1 MDSPV
6 VPTTGDPAEPV
17 ELPDI
22 AEYWPD
28 APHRTGPPADHYEL
42 DGAEAVRTD
51 PAWNSLAAH
60 RPTLELT
67 GIGPPPP
74 RPLWRPVL
82 PLLAGMLVIAGTFWV
97 IFGPDQ
103 EAERS
108 QAPVLVNPPAA
119 VPASPPVSIGTS
131 PPVAEQS
138 TAPPVPAP
146 AAATFELAEGTTE
159 LDVRIGDPGEGWFA
173 VSTPQDSGIE
183 VRTVVEGTSVRVF
196 VDEIARGGSARI
208 DVVLSPEVVW
218 SVLMRG
224 GVRVGD
230 FDLTD
235 GRVGRVD
242 LLGGARRIEL
252 ALPRQD
258 TVVPI
263 SMGGGVRDWKI
274 TTDGKTRVRAVL
286 QRGAGEVDLYGDRDR
301 GVDSRTV
308 FTVGDGDGGIDL
320 VAAEGV
326 GTLTVEAG

>member
-6 VPTTGDPAEPV
+6 VPTTGDPAEPA

-22 AEYWPD
+22 SEYWPD
-28 APHRTGPPADHYEL
+28 APHRAGPPADHYER

-51 PAWNSLAAH
+51 PAWNSLATH
-60 RPTLELT
+60 RPTLELADL
-67 GIGPPPP
+67 GSPPP
-74 RPLWRPVL
+74 RPLWRPVV
-82 PLLAGMLVIAGTFWV
+82 PLLAGILVVAGAFWV
-97 IFGPDQ
+97 VFGPDRP
-103 EAERS
+103 A
-108 QAPVLVNPPAA
+108 APPREPVVVDPPAA
-119 VPASPPVSIGTS
+119 APASPPVSIGTS
-131 PPVAEQS
+131 PPAAEQT
-138 TAPPVPAP
+138 TAPPAPAP

-159 LDVRIGDPGEGWFA
+159 LDVRIGDPDEGWFA
-173 VSTPQDSGIE
+173 VSTPADSGIT

-196 VDEIARGGSARI
+196 VDETDRDGSARI
-208 DVVLSPEVVW
+208 DVTLSPAVVW

-230 FDLTD
+230 FDLTG

-242 LLGGARRIEL
+242 LLGGARRIVL

-263 SMGGGVRDWKI
+263 SMGGGVRDWRI
-274 TTDGKTRVRAVL
+274 TTDGETRVRAVL
-286 QRGAGEVDLYGDRDR
+286 QRGAGEVDFYGDRER
-301 GVDSRTV
+301 GVDRRTV